1 MLEQLVSR
9 RYWWFLISL
18 VLILPGLY
26 FLLLHPVVT
35 TGQFRLGL
43 RPSIDFSGGSLWEVR
58 FTGQAPGAV
67 AAEQVAAAFAE
78 AGFENAVVQMSQIDV
93 AGTPT
98 ADALV
103 RTRPLSEQSPAQ
115 ERQAVE
121 AALTS
126 QIGQISVERLESVG
140 PTVSRESTISAVVAV
155 AGASVAI
162 LLYLWWAFRRAPHP
176 FRYGLCA
183 ILAMLHDV
191 LLVLGVAAILS
202 TFSLRFEVDALFLTA
217 LLTILSFSVHDT
229 IVVFD
234 RVRENLIARRP
245 GETFDGIINH
255 SIVQTLPR
263 SINTQL
269 TTMFTLTALL
279 LFGGET
285 IGNFVLILLIGLI
298 SGTYSSIFNAAQLLV
313 VWEHQEWR
321 QWFGRGRRGDP
332 EEAPTAAA
340 S

>member
-9 RYWWFLISL
+9 RYWWFIFSL

-26 FLLLHPVVT
+26 FLLLHPVIT
-35 TGQFRLGL
+35 TGQLRIGL

-58 FTGQAPGAV
+58 FADKAPGSVTGDTV
-67 AAEQVAAAFAE
+67 AEAFAAA
-78 AGFENAVVQMSQIDV
+78 GFDNAIVQLSQVDV
-93 AGTPT
+93 NGTLA

-103 RTRPLSEQSPAQ
+103 RTRPLNEQSPVQ
-115 ERQAVE
+115 EREAVE

-126 QIGQISVERLESVG
+126 AVGPLSIERLESVG
-140 PTVSRESTISAVVAV
+140 PTVSQESTISAVIAV
-155 AGASVAI
+155 LGASLAI

-176 FRYGLCA
+176 FRYGMCA
-183 ILAMLHDV
+183 IIAMLHDV
-191 LLVLGVAAILS
+191 LIVLGVAAIFS
-202 TFSLRFEVDALFLTA
+202 TFSLAFEVDALFLTA

-234 RVRENLIARRP
+234 RIRENLIGRRP
-245 GETFDGIINH
+245 GESFDGIINH

-269 TTMFTLTALL
+269 TTFFTLTALL

-285 IGNFVLILLIGLI
+285 IRNFVLIMLVGLI

-313 VWEHQEWR
+313 VWEHEEWKS
-321 QWFGRGRRGDP
+321 WFRRGGRGP
-332 EEAPTAAA
+332 EEPSTATSAG
-340 S
+340 

>member
-9 RYWWFLISL
+9 RYWWIVLSL

-58 FTGQAPGAV
+58 FADQAPGSV
-67 AAEQVAAAFAE
+67 STGQVAAAFAE
-78 AGFENAVVQMSQIDV
+78 AGFEGALVQMSQIDV
-93 AGTPT
+93 DGAPT
-98 ADALV
+98 AEALV
-103 RTRPLSEQSPAQ
+103 RTRPLDEQNPLG

-121 AALTS
+121 AALGA
-126 QIGQISVERLESVG
+126 IGPITVERLESVG
-140 PTVSRESTISAVVAV
+140 PTVSRESTISAIVAV

-162 LLYLWWAFRRAPHP
+162 LLYLWWAFRGAPHP
-176 FRYGLCA
+176 FRYGMCA
-183 ILAMLHDV
+183 IIAMVHDV
-191 LLVLGVAAILS
+191 ILVLGIAAIFS

-234 RVRENLIARRP
+234 RIRENLIARRP
-245 GETFDGIINH
+245 GETFDGVINH

-263 SINTQL
+263 SINTQM
-269 TTMFTLTALL
+269 TTFFTLSALL

-285 IGNFVLILLIGLI
+285 IFNFVLIMLIGLI
-298 SGTYSSIFNAAQLLV
+298 IGTYSSIFNAAQLLV
-313 VWEHQEWR
+313 IWEHEEWKT
-321 QWFGRGRRGDP
+321 WFGRGRRSDP
-332 EEAPTAAA
+332 EEAAAA
-340 S
+340 G